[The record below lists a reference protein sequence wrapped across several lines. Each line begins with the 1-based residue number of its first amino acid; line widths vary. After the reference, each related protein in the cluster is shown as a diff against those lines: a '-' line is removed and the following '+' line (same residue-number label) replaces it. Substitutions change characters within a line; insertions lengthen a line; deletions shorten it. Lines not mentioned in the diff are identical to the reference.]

1 MVVEADFIGRGVLVF
16 DLIQVDFVAHLGL
29 IMVLSKKALKNI
41 V

>member
-1 MVVEADFIGRGVLVF
+1 MVVAADFIGRGVLVF
-16 DLIQVDFVAHLGL
+16 DMLQLDFVADLGL

>member
-1 MVVEADFIGRGVLVF
+1 MVVAADFIGRGVLVF
-16 DLIQVDFVAHLGL
+16 DPIQVDFVADLGL